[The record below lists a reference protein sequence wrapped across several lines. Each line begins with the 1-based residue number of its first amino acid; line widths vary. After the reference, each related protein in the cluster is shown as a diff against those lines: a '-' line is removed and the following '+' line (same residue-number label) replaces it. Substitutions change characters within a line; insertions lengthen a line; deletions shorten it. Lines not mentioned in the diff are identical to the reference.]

1 VKFTDVGIYSQGN
14 LGIKYVPLTK
24 GVASDPTPSG
34 NSYSWAALPTAATDV
49 SGDGITFY
57 KPDWNPTSES
67 AANSI
72 GTITNG
78 DPAATSYY
86 YIQFALKLTNDST
99 ANKLNVYLG
108 NGTSID
114 CTVVNAG
121 DTKYAANATRVAL
134 FDLGKKDADPT
145 ELLSGITPST
155 TNVKY
160 LSTGASNDTTK
171 FLTSVSGSSMYGVS
185 NIGTTTLVSTPVATS
200 YGFPSSVEPT
210 SDSAIATKSFLTTID
225 TNSNK
230 YIGVSIWLEGESAYC
245 ANDAIK
251 QKVSVD
257 LKFVAF

>member
-14 LGIKYVPLTK
+14 LGVKYVGLVGGLSAT
-24 GVASDPTPSG
+24 PTESG
-34 NSYSWAALPTAATDV
+34 NSVSLDGLATAATDI

-57 KPDWNPTSES
+57 KPDWNPTSDTK
-67 AANSI
+67 ANSI
-72 GTITNG
+72 GAITNG
-78 DPAATSYY
+78 SPASSNYY

-114 CTVVNAG
+114 CTVVNTG

-155 TNVKY
+155 SNVKY
-160 LSTGASNDTTK
+160 LWTGAENDTTK
-171 FLTSVSGSSMYGVS
+171 FLTSASGSSIYGVS

-200 YGFPSSVEPT
+200 YAFPSSVEPT
-210 SDSAIATKSFLTTID
+210 SDSAIASKSFLTTID
-225 TNSNK
+225 ANSNK
-230 YIGVSIWLEGESAYC
+230 YIGVTIWLEGESAYC